1 MTINSHERN
10 VKRMNTEKR
19 TITVYELQEQL
30 QIGRAKAYELVNSK
44 GFPSLRVGRKIL
56 VSVEGLKKWI
66 EQGGEK
72 CDN

>member
-1 MTINSHERN
+1 
-10 VKRMNTEKR
+10 MNTEKR

-66 EQGGEK
+66 EQGGDK